1 MILKWNNKIMEMT
14 SNNDKVNDQQK
25 HNIVAIQNICKTLCA
40 NNKSNNGINKN
51 KSHESKTNRKAKV

>member
-1 MILKWNNKIMEMT
+1 MEMT

-25 HNIVAIQNICKTLCA
+25 HNIVAMQNICKTLCA

-51 KSHESKTNRKAKV
+51 KLHESKTNRKAKV